1 MIIKKD
7 DTNDDRV
14 IDLEMLFE
22 IGRFDDYTRDV
33 FLSDIDNVGIDKVIE
48 NVKLNLPDGF
58 TSGRYSQTDIQHG
71 LDLKGC

>member
-14 IDLEMLFE
+14 IYLKMLFE

-58 TSGRYSQTDIQHG
+58 TSGRYSQTDIQYR

>member
-14 IDLEMLFE
+14 IYLKMLFE

-58 TSGRYSQTDIQHG
+58 TSGRYSQTDIQHR